1 MTINYTDDDVNSKG
15 QLNIKAIGTED
26 YQVDLTV
33 PVNLSI
39 GASVRGDG
47 VINLGSGDDL
57 AQSSSNGDIVINLG
71 AGNDAFN
78 QRTGGVN
85 IDVTGGPGN
94 DLTYNLG
101 GATANFNYD
110 FTPQITSG
118 DGHDAIKGFLL
129 GRDTLT
135 FEGAGGVVNEGN
147 FSRFFTVSDPAGS
160 AGLVITDN
168 QGDGWSVQLIG
179 VHATAQQLLD
189 GDAFVFA

>member
-33 PVNLSI
+33 PVTLSI

-47 VINLGSGDDL
+47 VINLGTGDDL

-101 GATANFNYD
+101 GATANFNYLFD
-110 FTPQITSG
+110 SQITSG
-118 DGHDAIKGFLL
+118 DGHDAVKGFLL

-135 FEGAGGVVNEGN
+135 FEGTRDIVNESS
-147 FSRFFTVSDPAGS
+147 FSRYFTVSDPAGS
-160 AGLVITDN
+160 VGLVITDN